1 MTRPSTNDTQAET
14 LFKRVMKY
22 PNLMTPDIRRYG
34 KGESDRSLIYELS
47 EGTGIDGE
55 QIFGVTIVK
64 VDGNTAEHLH
74 EKSKLF
80 QTLISANKY
89 IKTL

>member
-14 LFKRVMKY
+14 LFKRVLKHK
-22 PNLMTPDIRRYG
+22 NFMTPNVRRYG

-47 EGTGIDGE
+47 EGTGIDGKP
-55 QIFGVTIVK
+55 IFGVTIVK
-64 VDGNTAEHLH
+64 VDGNSAEHVH
-74 EKSKLF
+74 DESKLF
-80 QTLISANKY
+80 QTLISATKY